1 MQKTAYEVR
10 ISDWSSDVC
19 SSDLFGAMDGAMK
32 FVKGDAIAGLV
43 IVVINLIGGFSVG
56 MMQHDMGASESM
68 HLYAVLTIGDGLIA
82 QIPALLISLTAGM
95 IIHRVSP
102 DGQQIGRASCRES
115 VCESAK
121 RSVDGV
127 A

>member
-1 MQKTAYEVR
+1 
-10 ISDWSSDVC
+10 
-19 SSDLFGAMDGAMK
+19 MK

-95 IIHRVSP
+95 IITRVSP
-102 DGQQIGRASCRES
+102 AGKPAGTSVGQGSAQPLTAETKAWVIRSEERRAGPERDSTRRARGCPS
-115 VCESAK
+115 N
-121 RSVDGV
+121 
-127 A
+127 